1 MGIKFDK
8 DPLAVEQTI
17 TVNYMIGQ
25 KIVLTISNSKIAYL
39 ERQI

>member
-1 MGIKFDK
+1 MGLKFDK
-8 DPLAVEQTI
+8 DPLAVEQT